1 MYIVFEGI
9 DGAGKSTQINLLKD
23 WLDQNGFDVETV
35 VEPTDSEVGKLIR
48 KILQRPDATTDRIQK
63 TLGLLFAADRMLIMD
78 KLNDDSKVILS
89 DRSFISSLA
98 YQEPAEWIEQIN
110 KYAKEPDLVL
120 LLDVD
125 VKTSV
130 NRCSKEDE
138 FENEEFLSKVKA
150 NYLDLISNF
159 NHEIIDAST
168 GVNKVSTDIKK
179 AVAPYMGIFV
189 LIVLG
194 DSMCEVLNNVVNVI
208 SGLDGVLEVR
218 QLSNDDIL
226 KIIDMEAQRS
236 KDIVPVFNEGV
247 QECFKRDVCFV
258 IFKKG
263 YFRVPPT
270 PTVLL
275 TFDGEIL
282 GHDVFDPEDKKK
294 FRDDEDIMFL
304 SDDFVIF
311 KDVLNNYNLEKGNE
325 YFVLPPVPFPEL
337 DPFKLDGVVSS
348 SPSTKSDEYLK
359 NKYSY
364 GDDSSIATI
373 IVSFNI

>member
-23 WLDQNGFDVETV
+23 WLEQNGFDVETV

-179 AVAPYMGIFV
+179 AVAPYMCICPDC
-189 LIVLG
+189 I
-194 DSMCEVLNNVVNVI
+194 
-208 SGLDGVLEVR
+208 R
-218 QLSNDDIL
+218 
-226 KIIDMEAQRS
+226 
-236 KDIVPVFNEGV
+236 
-247 QECFKRDVCFV
+247 
-258 IFKKG
+258 
-263 YFRVPPT
+263 
-270 PTVLL
+270 
-275 TFDGEIL
+275 
-282 GHDVFDPEDKKK
+282 
-294 FRDDEDIMFL
+294 
-304 SDDFVIF
+304 
-311 KDVLNNYNLEKGNE
+311 
-325 YFVLPPVPFPEL
+325 
-337 DPFKLDGVVSS
+337 
-348 SPSTKSDEYLK
+348 
-359 NKYSY
+359 
-364 GDDSSIATI
+364 
-373 IVSFNI
+373 

>member
-23 WLDQNGFDVETV
+23 WLEQNGFDVETV

-78 KLNDDSKVILS
+78 KLNDNSKVILS

-98 YQEPAEWIEQIN
+98 YQEPADWIKQIN

-138 FENEEFLSKVKA
+138 FENEEFLSNVKA

-179 AVAPYMGIFV
+179 AV
-189 LIVLG
+189 
-194 DSMCEVLNNVVNVI
+194 N
-208 SGLDGVLEVR
+208 R
-218 QLSNDDIL
+218 
-226 KIIDMEAQRS
+226 
-236 KDIVPVFNEGV
+236 
-247 QECFKRDVCFV
+247 
-258 IFKKG
+258 
-263 YFRVPPT
+263 
-270 PTVLL
+270 
-275 TFDGEIL
+275 
-282 GHDVFDPEDKKK
+282 
-294 FRDDEDIMFL
+294 
-304 SDDFVIF
+304 
-311 KDVLNNYNLEKGNE
+311 
-325 YFVLPPVPFPEL
+325 
-337 DPFKLDGVVSS
+337 
-348 SPSTKSDEYLK
+348 
-359 NKYSY
+359 
-364 GDDSSIATI
+364 
-373 IVSFNI
+373 